1 MKKHFIFLVVFFL
14 MINCAPNQMKSQNG
28 NTENQIE
35 FTEERRLNHSI
46 PLTETYIINTNEDL
60 VKLYSMLENPNIP
73 RSAPIPSVDF
83 TSESIIVVKPK
94 LSDFPYADIEIQ
106 SIKNEDSTFFIN
118 YKEVENFEFTENKW
132 SNPIVILRVKEQP
145 NKVVLEKVKN

>member
-1 MKKHFIFLVVFFL
+1 MKKQFIFLVVFFL

-28 NTENQIE
+28 NTENLIE

-94 LSDFPYADIEIQ
+94 LKDFQYADIEIE
-106 SIKNEDSTFFIN
+106 SIKSEASQYIVQ
-118 YKEVENFEFTENKW
+118 YKEVENFEFSENKW